1 MATRGELRVL
11 WRVSRVLGVKV
22 EGKLVMT
29 AFQPLLRPSL
39 SFWIAEE
46 AVRATVQAS
55 SMLPHPFWLEGF
67 PITWAA
73 EKTREALGRTDITKE

>member
-1 MATRGELRVL
+1 
-11 WRVSRVLGVKV
+11 V
-22 EGKLVMT
+22 EGQQSAGSKSRRETGNDSV
-29 AFQPLLRPSL
+29 QPLLRPSL

>member
-29 AFQPLLRPSL
+29 AFNL
-39 SFWIAEE
+39 S
-46 AVRATVQAS
+46 
-55 SMLPHPFWLEGF
+55 
-67 PITWAA
+67 
-73 EKTREALGRTDITKE
+73 